1 MLNIK
6 SEIFLAHNLS
16 ILSEDVIASGKEEIL
31 MDDIS
36 IIELL
41 QKRDESAINE
51 LRHKYERL
59 CEYIAGNVLS
69 QHEDIEE
76 CVNSAYYKVWNSIP
90 PANPNDLKSYLCR
103 IVRNTALNTLEYN
116 SAVKRDSRYTI
127 SLEEIS
133 DCVPATPDED
143 IKLTEL
149 ADTISRFLRTQKE
162 IYRKV
167 FIRRYS
173 YGDSVADIANCFSI
187 NEKTVAT
194 YLFRTR
200 KKLKVFLKK
209 EGYDYE

>member
-1 MLNIK
+1 
-6 SEIFLAHNLS
+6 
-16 ILSEDVIASGKEEIL
+16 

-36 IIELL
+36 IIQLL
-41 QKRDESAINE
+41 QNRDESAVNE

-76 CVNSAYYKVWNSIP
+76 CVNSACYKVWNSIP
-90 PANPNDLKSYLCR
+90 PANPHDLKSYICR
-103 IVRNTALNTLEYN
+103 IVRNIAINRLEYN
-116 SAVKRDSRYTI
+116 LAARRDSRYTV

-133 DCVPATPDED
+133 DCIPATPDED
-143 IKLTEL
+143 IRLSEL
-149 ADTISRFLRTQKE
+149 AEAISQFLRTQKE